1 MKSLIKKITS
11 EKLRTILKNN
21 LNYKIV
27 PFSLE
32 KAKYSSVSDAFLWR
46 TDNGFSTIFKYTDIL
61 KLFFKIE
68 ETYVEIVFYNK
79 ENKQIKKIT
88 INEMNYSN
96 ELLINSEFLNHTNDY
111 GTFYIYH
118 FTNQKIEKENILS
131 NRCYLGFSKKNNIHS
146 FVHGNTFSRFK
157 KIDDQKKEE
166 TNIINT
172 TFYKNQ
178 KYKIQKY
185 FGGFDKHELFFANPT
200 SKIINFSIDKEEFI
214 LKGGSLIMI
223 KIIEKEQIEIKS
235 NCLFFRPTIFSYNK
249 NYFDVHHS

>member
-11 EKLRTILKNN
+11 KKLRTILKNN
-21 LNYKIV
+21 LNYQIV

-68 ETYVEIVFYNK
+68 ESYVEIIFYNK

-96 ELLINSEFLNHTNDY
+96 ELLINSEFLDHTNDY

-118 FTNQKIEKENILS
+118 FTNQKIEKENILA
-131 NRCYLGFSKKNNIHS
+131 NRCYLGFSKENNIYS

-214 LKGGSLIMI
+214 LKSGSLIMI
-223 KIIEKEQIEIKS
+223 DIIEKEQIEIKS
-235 NCLFFRPTIFSYNK
+235 NCLFFRPTVFSYHK

>member
-1 MKSLIKKITS
+1 MKSLIKEIKS
-11 EKLRTILKNN
+11 SKLGTIMRNN
-21 LNYKIV
+21 LNYHPN

-32 KAKYSSVSDAFLWR
+32 KIKCSSVSDAFLWR
-46 TDNGFSTIFKYTDIL
+46 TDGDYSTIFKYTDIL

-68 ETYVEIVFYNK
+68 GSYVEMFFYSKDNLL
-79 ENKQIKKIT
+79 IKRLT

-96 ELLINSEFLNHTNDY
+96 ELLINSELLNGIKDY

-131 NRCYLGFSKKNNIHS
+131 NRCYLGFSKENNIYS
-146 FVHGNTFSRFK
+146 YVHGNALVRFK
-157 KIDDQKKEE
+157 DINNGTIED

-172 TFYKNQ
+172 SFYKNQ
-178 KYKIQKY
+178 NYKIQKY

-200 SKIINFSIDKEEFI
+200 SKVINFSIDKENYT

-223 KIIEKEQIEIKS
+223 EVHYKESIEIKS
-235 NCLFFRPTIFSYNK
+235 NCLFFRPIVFSYK
-249 NYFDVHHS
+249 QNYFDVHHC

>member
-11 EKLRTILKNN
+11 AKLRTILKNN
-21 LNYKIV
+21 LNYQIV

-32 KAKYSSVSDAFLWR
+32 KVKYSSVSDAFLWR

-68 ETYVEIVFYNK
+68 ESYVEIIFYNK
-79 ENKQIKKIT
+79 ENKQIKKVT

-96 ELLINSEFLNHTNDY
+96 ELLINSEFLDHTNDY

-118 FTNQKIEKENILS
+118 FTNQKIEKENILA
-131 NRCYLGFSKKNNIHS
+131 NRCYLGFSKENNIHS

>member
-1 MKSLIKKITS
+1 MKSLIKKLTS
-11 EKLRTILKNN
+11 EKLRTIVKNN
-21 LNYKIV
+21 LNYRIV

-68 ETYVEIVFYNK
+68 ESYVEIIFYNK

-118 FTNQKIEKENILS
+118 FTNKKMEKENILS
-131 NRCYLGFSKKNNIHS
+131 NRCYLGFSKENNIHS

-172 TFYKNQ
+172 TLYKNQ

-214 LKGGSLIMI
+214 LKGGSVIMI
-223 KIIEKEQIEIKS
+223 KIFKKQQIEIKS

-249 NYFDVHHS
+249 DYFDVHHS